1 VRCKRGSNFP
11 QLTAVTLA
19 HFINRHNTRSVEVKD
34 YEFSRAT
41 VT

>member
-1 VRCKRGSNFP
+1 MRCKRGSNFP
-11 QLTAVTLA
+11 HLTAVTLA

-34 YEFSRAT
+34 YEFSCAT